1 MITMVGSPA
10 GTNCSIELSN
20 QTLVPSMSTA
30 PFSVEMACNPV
41 NQSPVRAVSVRAA
54 SSCDSPRS
62 LMLSRGTSFSF
73 GHVVDVFC
81 TQNDTSGGSQ

>member
-1 MITMVGSPA
+1 M
-10 GTNCSIELSN
+10 N
-20 QTLVPSMSTA
+20 TA

-41 NQSPVRAVSVRAA
+41 NQSRYARSACAA

-62 LMLSRGTSFSF
+62 LMLSRGTSFNF